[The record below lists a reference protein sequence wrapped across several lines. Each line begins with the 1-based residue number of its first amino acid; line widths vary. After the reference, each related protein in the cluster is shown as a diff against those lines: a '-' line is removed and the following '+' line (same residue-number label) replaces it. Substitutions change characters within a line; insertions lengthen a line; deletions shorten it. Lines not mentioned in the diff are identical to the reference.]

1 MLQNYDVDIQNFIK
15 FTSSGVEVASFVQIR
30 DALINK
36 YKDVYGNDIDLSTGT
51 ADGVFINNM
60 ALMINNI

>member
-36 YKDVYGNDIDLSTGT
+36 YKDVSIEE
-51 ADGVFINNM
+51 
-60 ALMINNI
+60 